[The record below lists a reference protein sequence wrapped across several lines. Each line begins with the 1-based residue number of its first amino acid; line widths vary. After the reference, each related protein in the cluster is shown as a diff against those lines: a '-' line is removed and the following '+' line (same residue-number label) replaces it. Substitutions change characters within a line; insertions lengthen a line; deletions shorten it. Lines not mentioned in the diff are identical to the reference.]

1 MMVHFERFSEKSM
14 FICQALAAA
23 KRWSD
28 AISTLSR
35 AKELEEV
42 APLAA
47 TALLEAKAQ
56 VREAVEVEGEG
67 VKGGDGERK

>member
-1 MMVHFERFSEKSM
+1 
-14 FICQALAAA
+14 
-23 KRWSD
+23 
-28 AISTLSR
+28 
-35 AKELEEV
+35 V